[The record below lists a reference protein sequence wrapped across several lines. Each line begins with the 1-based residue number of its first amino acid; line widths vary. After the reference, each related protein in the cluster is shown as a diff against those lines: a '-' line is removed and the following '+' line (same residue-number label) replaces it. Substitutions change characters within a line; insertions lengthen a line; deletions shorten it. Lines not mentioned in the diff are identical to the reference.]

1 MQAALDG
8 KSAWKWLYEN
18 GNATAE
24 DAELTKMLLSSAE
37 YVVSGNQT
45 LENIVLEE
53 AQEYFSGA
61 GSAQEAAEK
70 IQRRAS
76 LYINEQM

>member
-1 MQAALDG
+1 M
-8 KSAWKWLYEN
+8 
-18 GNATAE
+18 
-24 DAELTKMLLSSAE
+24 
-37 YVVSGNQT
+37 SGNQI

-70 IQRRAS
+70 IQKRVS
-76 LYINEQM
+76 LYINEQI